1 MKSAQ
6 SVRQFALRFAT
17 ILALSVAAAGVV
29 TPVFAVQATQGAP
42 FVSDRLSV
50 EVTGQGLDVIFVP
63 GYTSSREVWRE
74 TAQRLSATYRVHLV
88 QFAGFGGQPWMHGD
102 GPFLQPALDEL
113 ARYAGTLDKPALIGH
128 SMGGFAGLRLAEQHP
143 DLLSKVMSVDSLP
156 FFGALMG
163 PQATAE
169 NLVPMANQMKAM
181 LLAASPDMLRAQQA
195 QMAVGMTLTEA
206 RRAAIVEDS
215 LNSDPQARATAI
227 AELMVADARSDLG
240 KVTVPFWAVY
250 AVDHSGGQGSMAP
263 AVWTREY
270 AALPDV
276 KMAAVENSRHFIMYD
291 QPERLNALIDAFLS
305 AH

>member
-6 SVRQFALRFAT
+6 SVRQFMLRFIAF
-17 ILALSVAAAGVV
+17 LALSVVAAGVV
-29 TPVFAVQATQGAP
+29 TPVFAAQVAQDAP
-42 FVSDRLSV
+42 FASDRLSV
-50 EVTGQGLDVIFVP
+50 EVMGQGPDVIFVP

-74 TAQRLSATYRVHLV
+74 TAQRLSSSHRVHLV
-88 QFAGFGGQPWMHGD
+88 QFSGFAGQPWSHAD

-113 ARYAGTLDKPALIGH
+113 ARYAQTLDKPALIGH
-128 SMGGFAGLRLAEQHP
+128 SMGGFAGLKLAQQHP
-143 DLLSKVMSVDSLP
+143 ELLSRVMSVDSLP

-169 NLVPMANQMKAM
+169 NLAPMASQMKSM
-181 LLAASPDMLRAQQA
+181 LLAVSPEMFRVQQA
-195 QMAVGMTLTEA
+195 QMAVGMTLAEA

-227 AELMVADARSDLG
+227 AELMVADARADLG

-250 AVDHSGGQGSMAP
+250 AVDHSVGQGELAP
-263 AVWTREY
+263 AMWTQEY

-291 QPERLNALIDAFLS
+291 QPDRLNALIDAFL
-305 AH
+305 AAG

>member
-6 SVRQFALRFAT
+6 SVRQFMLRFIAV
-17 ILALSVAAAGVV
+17 LALSVVAAGVV
-29 TPVFAVQATQGAP
+29 TPVFAAQVAQDAP
-42 FVSDRLSV
+42 FASDRLSV
-50 EVTGQGLDVIFVP
+50 EVMGQGPDVIFVP

-74 TAQRLSATYRVHLV
+74 TAQRLSSSHRVHLV
-88 QFAGFGGQPWMHGD
+88 QFSGFAGQPWSHAD

-113 ARYAGTLDKPALIGH
+113 ARYAQTLDKPALIGH
-128 SMGGFAGLRLAEQHP
+128 SMGGFAGLKLAQQHP
-143 DLLSKVMSVDSLP
+143 ELLSRVMSVDSLP

-169 NLVPMANQMKAM
+169 NLAPMASQMKSM
-181 LLAASPDMLRAQQA
+181 LLAVSPEMFRVQQA
-195 QMAVGMTLTEA
+195 QMAVGMTLAEA
-206 RRAAIVEDS
+206 RRAAIVEES

-227 AELMVADARSDLG
+227 AELMVADARADLG

-250 AVDHSGGQGSMAP
+250 AVDHSVGQGELAP
-263 AVWTREY
+263 AMWTQEY

-291 QPERLNALIDAFLS
+291 QPDRLNALIDAFL
-305 AH
+305 AAG

>member
-1 MKSAQ
+1 MKPAR
-6 SVRQFALRFAT
+6 SVRQFALRFISALT
-17 ILALSVAAAGVV
+17 LSVAAVGIG
-29 TPVFAVQATQGAP
+29 TPVLAVPVAQDAP
-42 FVSDRLSV
+42 FASDRLSV
-50 EVTGQGLDVIFVP
+50 EVIGQGPDVIFVP

-74 TAQRLSATYRVHLV
+74 AAQRLSATHRVHLV
-88 QFAGFGGQPWMHGD
+88 QFSGFAGQPWSHGD
-102 GPFLQPALDEL
+102 GPFLAPALDEL

-128 SMGGFAGLRLAEQHP
+128 SMGGFAGLRLAQQHP

-156 FFGALMG
+156 FFGVLMG

-169 NLVPMANQMKAM
+169 NLAPMASQMKAM
-181 LLAASPDMLRAQQA
+181 LLAVSPDMFRAQQA
-195 QMAVGMTLTEA
+195 QTAVGMTLTEA
-206 RRAAIVEDS
+206 KRSAIVEDS

-227 AELMVADARSDLG
+227 AELMVADARADLG

-250 AVDHSGGQGSMAP
+250 AVDHSGGQGAMAP

-291 QPERLNALIDAFLS
+291 QPDRLNALIDDFLS
-305 AH
+305 AD

>member
-1 MKSAQ
+1 MKPAQ
-6 SVRQFALRFAT
+6 SARQYALRFMVV
-17 ILALSVAAAGVV
+17 LALSVGAAGFVSPVV
-29 TPVFAVQATQGAP
+29 ASPAMQDAP
-42 FVSDRLSV
+42 FASDRMSV
-50 EVTGQGLDVIFVP
+50 EIMGQGPDVIFVP

-74 TAQRLSATYRVHLV
+74 AAARLSATHRVHLV
-88 QFAGFGGQPWMHGD
+88 QFSGFAGQPWSHAD
-102 GPFLQPALDEL
+102 GPFLAPALDEL
-113 ARYAGTLDKPALIGH
+113 ARYAGTLDRPALIGH
-128 SMGGFAGLRLAEQHP
+128 SMGGFAGLRLAQQHP

-169 NLVPMANQMKAM
+169 NLAPMANQMKAM
-181 LLAASPDMLRAQQA
+181 LLAVTPEMFRAQQE

-215 LNSDPQARATAI
+215 LDSDPQARATAI
-227 AELMVADARSDLG
+227 AELMVADARPDLD

-250 AVDHSGGQGSMAP
+250 AVDVSGGQGAMAP
-263 AVWTREY
+263 ALWTREY

-291 QPERLNALIDAFLS
+291 QPERLNALIDAFL
-305 AH
+305 ATD

>member
-6 SVRQFALRFAT
+6 SVRQFMLRFIAV
-17 ILALSVAAAGVV
+17 LALSVVAAGVV
-29 TPVFAVQATQGAP
+29 TPVFAAQVAQDAP
-42 FVSDRLSV
+42 FASDRLSV
-50 EVTGQGLDVIFVP
+50 EVMGQGPDVIFVP

-74 TAQRLSATYRVHLV
+74 TAQRLSSSHRVHLV
-88 QFAGFGGQPWMHGD
+88 QFSGFAGQPWSHAD

-113 ARYAGTLDKPALIGH
+113 ARYGQTLDKPALIGH
-128 SMGGFAGLRLAEQHP
+128 SMGGFAGLKLAQQHP
-143 DLLSKVMSVDSLP
+143 ELLSRVMSVDSLP

-169 NLVPMANQMKAM
+169 NLAPMASQMKSM
-181 LLAASPDMLRAQQA
+181 LLAVSPEMFRVQQA
-195 QMAVGMTLTEA
+195 QMAVGMTLAEA

-227 AELMVADARSDLG
+227 AELMVADARADLG

-250 AVDHSGGQGSMAP
+250 AVDHSVGQGELAP
-263 AVWTREY
+263 AMWTQEY

-291 QPERLNALIDAFLS
+291 QPDRLNALIDAFL
-305 AH
+305 AAD

>member
-1 MKSAQ
+1 MKPAH
-6 SVRQFALRFAT
+6 SVRQFVLRFA
-17 ILALSVAAAGVV
+17 IVFALSVAAAGVV
-29 TPVFAVQATQGAP
+29 TPVFAAQVTQGAP

-50 EVTGQGLDVIFVP
+50 EVMGQGPDVIFVP
-63 GYTSSREVWRE
+63 GYTSSREVWRD
-74 TAQRLSATYRVHLV
+74 TAMRLSDRHRVHLV
-88 QFAGFGGQPWMHGD
+88 QFAGFAGQPWSHGD

-128 SMGGFAGLRLAEQHP
+128 SMGGFAGLRLAQQHP

-169 NLVPMANQMKAM
+169 NLAPMASQMKTM
-181 LLAASPDMLRAQQA
+181 LLTVSPEMFRAQQA
-195 QMAVGMTLTEA
+195 QTAVGMTLTEA

-250 AVDHSGGQGSMAP
+250 AVDHSVGQGALAP
-263 AVWTREY
+263 AMWTREY
-270 AALPDV
+270 AALTDV
-276 KMAAVENSRHFIMYD
+276 KLEAVENSRHFIMYD
-291 QPERLNALIDAFLS
+291 QAERLNTLIDAFLS